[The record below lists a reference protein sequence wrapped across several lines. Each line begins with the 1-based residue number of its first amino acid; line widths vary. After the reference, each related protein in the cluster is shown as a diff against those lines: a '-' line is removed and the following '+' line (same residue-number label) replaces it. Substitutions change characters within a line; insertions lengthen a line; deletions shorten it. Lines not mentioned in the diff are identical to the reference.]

1 MTSRRKFMG
10 ADIDLVLKGEMEID
24 KFCAT
29 RNVSPRTAYVWCLE
43 RATTEEQCEKV
54 KKWMKEY
61 FNKDVGLM

>member
-43 RATTEEQCEKV
+43 RATTEEQRNKV
-54 KKWMKEY
+54 KTWMRDY
-61 FNKDVGLM
+61 FDKGVGLM

>member
-43 RATTEEQCEKV
+43 RVTTEEQREKV
-54 KKWMKEY
+54 KTWMKEY
-61 FNKDVGLM
+61 FEKEVGLM

>member
-43 RATTEEQCEKV
+43 RATTEEQREKI
-54 KKWMKEY
+54 KKLMKEY
-61 FNKDVGLM
+61 FEKGVGLL

>member
-1 MTSRRKFMG
+1 MG

-43 RATTEEQCEKV
+43 RATTEEQREKV
-54 KKWMKEY
+54 QTWMKEY
-61 FNKDVGLM
+61 FDKGVGLI